1 MSYRHPVANDFKSD
15 CWGPGES
22 WWVNKAL
29 ARFPSCPLGTH
40 WAELGQES
48 PSTAVCTIILWGFY
62 LSGFAACS
70 ILPAGMAGLL
80 QGGKGTGLLEAAGC
94 VHLGVPRIVEQPS
107 TATEAISQIWDLPA
121 SPVSAVTLLTHVLT
135 SPALGWMLA
144 GELHQ
149 KPTHGAPWNGK
160 SGMCWL
166 LLLDNYTRVWPGAS
180 QSFVVSMSCSHP
192 WQQVPFSAEDLWEPW
207 LVQISDVSWGP
218 QQAAR
223 SSRVHWW
230 KLNALFWML
239 CFPLGC
245 RARGSQCNI
254 GTT

>member
-1 MSYRHPVANDFKSD
+1 MGKQSFSTFPLLSTWHPLSWAWTGKSQH
-15 CWGPGES
+15 CSLHHHLVGFLPFRLCS
-22 WWVNKAL
+22 LQYL
-29 ARFPSCPLGTH
+29 ACRDGRATPRWKRNRAVGGSRLCPSGC
-40 WAELGQES
+40 AEL
-48 PSTAVCTIILWGFY
+48 L
-62 LSGFAACS
+62 
-70 ILPAGMAGLL
+70 
-80 QGGKGTGLLEAAGC
+80 
-94 VHLGVPRIVEQPS
+94 PRIVEQPS

-135 SPALGWMLA
+135 SPALGWMSA